1 MVGTNQNKNLMNTR
15 NFKIY
20 TLLLGMVMALFAC
33 QPDEFSLGSLLSK
46 EDLQYSITQN
56 PNDPNMVILESL
68 TPGMTPLWI
77 TPVGRSTKLKD
88 TLRFP
93 FAGDY
98 QFIYGVQSAGGFVQA
113 DAYNLTITG
122 NNFDYVTD
130 PLWTMLTG
138 GVGESKTW
146 VLDLFPKD
154 VAPNFSK
161 YFVGPQY
168 FWGTGDN
175 WETFHLLADGVSRDE
190 VNAQFGLTS
199 ATGWNWDADWA
210 GNGSW
215 LWGGGPAQFYGTMTF
230 DLIDGPH
237 LTIDNVVSG
246 TQGSGTYMF
255 DAKAKTMR
263 TTDVAIL
270 HPASLETQVSDWTD
284 VTVLNLTENTMQ
296 LGVIRT
302 EGDPAM
308 LVFNYISKEYSDNW
322 VAPDLPDPEPPYNGN
337 ANEDLTTAV
346 STTKT
351 WKIDMDIPYNWHG
364 LDGSELNQV
373 ASTTSE
379 GGFAFTTWAP
389 PFDEAAFAAV
399 TMSLTK
405 DGDNGGTY
413 AIETLTDFY
422 EGSYTVDESNNID
435 FGQPITF
442 FSGVGGWLT
451 FGTTAENTL
460 RIIISERDALG
471 NVEGIWLGQRSPEK
485 PEYISLHM
493 VPQLGGGGSE
503 GPQGTEVA
511 FDNSKLVF
519 GDLEGNGNVRLE
531 IFNTF
536 GSTNNDPGLDATAI
550 KADNRMEI
558 TFTISGATLVDGASA
573 NYRAAIGFAD
583 GDWSA
588 QYWGGGNGDA
598 TVTGNGTYT
607 VYADPGAFDTA
618 TVFVID
624 IQGMATDLTDLGTVT
639 ATIDK
644 IVLY

>member
-1 MVGTNQNKNLMNTR
+1 MVGTNQNLNLMKTR
-15 NFKIY
+15 NLKIY
-20 TLLLGMVMALFAC
+20 MLLLGMVMGFFAC
-33 QPDEFSLGSLLSK
+33 QPDEFSLGTLLSK
-46 EDLQYSITQN
+46 EDLKYSITQN

-77 TPVGRSTKLKD
+77 TPVGRSTKLID

-98 QFIYGVQSAGGFVQA
+98 QFVYGVQSAGGFVQA

-138 GVGESKTW
+138 GVGHSKTW

-175 WETFHLLADGVSRDE
+175 WETFHLLADGVSRDD
-190 VNAQFGLTS
+190 VNAQFGLS
-199 ATGWNWDADWA
+199 GDDGTGWNWNADWA

-215 LWGGGPAQFYGTMTF
+215 LWGGDPAQVYGEMTF

-237 LTIDNVVSG
+237 LMVDNVVSG

-255 DAKAKTMR
+255 DAKVKTMR
-263 TTDVAIL
+263 TTDIAIL
-270 HPASLETQVSDWTD
+270 HPASLEAQVSDWTD
-284 VTVLNLTENTMQ
+284 VTVMNLTENTLQ

-302 EGDPAM
+302 QGDPAM
-308 LVFNYISKEYSDNW
+308 LVFNYISKEYSESW
-322 VAPDLPDPEPPYNGN
+322 VAPDLPDPEPALPDGWQ
-337 ANEDLTTAV
+337 DDISQVV
-346 STTKT
+346 STTIKWKLSEENPFDWATLSGSLMNGWKT
-351 WKIDMDIPYNWHG
+351 PSDYPDWLGGTLDPSTYANFSMTMNSADGSVVFVTPDGTTTEGTYSIDEKGIYSFDMPVPSFTLVGWASFMADANNQLRITKIEKDASGKVTGMWLGKID
-364 LDGSELNQV
+364 
-373 ASTTSE
+373 A
-379 GGFAFTTWAP
+379 
-389 PFDEAAFAAV
+389 
-399 TMSLTK
+399 
-405 DGDNGGTY
+405 
-413 AIETLTDFY
+413 
-422 EGSYTVDESNNID
+422 
-435 FGQPITF
+435 
-442 FSGVGGWLT
+442 
-451 FGTTAENTL
+451 
-460 RIIISERDALG
+460 
-471 NVEGIWLGQRSPEK
+471 EK
-485 PEYISLHM
+485 PEYMAYHL
-493 VPQLGGGGSE
+493 VPQLGGGASE

-511 FDNSKLVF
+511 FDNAKLVV
-519 GDLEGNGNVRLE
+519 GDLEGKGNVRLE
-531 IFNTF
+531 IFNAF
-536 GSTNNDPGLDATAI
+536 GSTNNDPGLNAAAI

-558 TFTISGATLVDGASA
+558 TFTISGATFVDGAAGS
-573 NYRAAIGFAD
+573 YTAAIGFAD

-588 QYWGGGNGDA
+588 QYWGGGDGDTA
-598 TVTGNGTYT
+598 VTGDGTYT
-607 VYADPGAFDTA
+607 VYCDPGAFDGA

-624 IQGMATDLTDLGTVT
+624 IQGMATDLTDVASVS